1 MKIQQSIKKIWVSR
15 DNRLLLL
22 ALLIY
27 LPFIFLGYG
36 SDYDSYNVLWAGR
49 NYVETL
55 DYVPSRVPG
64 FVVYEALVLALDTLG
79 DSLLTNLLSL
89 SISLAIL
96 WVFMRICRMY
106 EIPHY
111 YLLTLILILHPFYWV
126 NSTCT
131 MDYLIAMGFAFIGFY
146 QLLKGK
152 YITAGILMA
161 LGIGS
166 RLTTVI
172 YVGIVLMG
180 FFIAR
185 PQQRKKIVWAGLVTV
200 LLGLLFYVPPADFS
214 EWNTNFLQP
223 SVATQEYWTL
233 PLRVGRF
240 VYKNLFYFWNPMIFT
255 ILIWGAARL
264 ALHYRQERQ
273 KPYFSLLLTSTAI
286 ILAVELFYFRL
297 PTEPAYLL
305 PTIPFWLILM
315 GVAFE
320 DKRAVLLALLVFVLL
335 FNFVTINIAQPD
347 EKNYATG
354 AVYGLWVEPG
364 HLVSDTRMRLEY
376 LACGNQPC
384 INLETDGYEQSA
396 K

>member
-1 MKIQQSIKKIWVSR
+1 MKIKQKLQQIWASP
-15 DNRLLLL
+15 DNRIILL

-36 SDYDSYNVLWAGR
+36 SDFDSYNVLWAGR

-79 DSLLTNLLSL
+79 GSVLTNLLSL
-89 SISLAIL
+89 FMSLAIL
-96 WVFMRICRMY
+96 WVFMRVCRMH

-111 YLLTLILILHPFYWV
+111 HLLTLILMVHPFFWV

-146 QLLKGK
+146 QLLKGR
-152 YITAGILMA
+152 YTAAGILMA

-166 RLTTVI
+166 RLTTLI
-172 YVGIVLMG
+172 YVGIILLW
-180 FFIAR
+180 FFITR
-185 PQQRKKIVWAGLVTV
+185 PGERQGAVRTGLITIF
-200 LLGLLFYVPPADFS
+200 LGLLFYVPPADFS
-214 EWNTNFLQP
+214 EWDTRFLQP

-240 VYKNLFYFWNPMIFT
+240 VYKNLFYFWNPLAFA

-264 ALHYRQERQ
+264 LRNFKQEQ
-273 KPYFSLLLTSTAI
+273 KKARFSLLIAGAVV
-286 ILAVELFYFRL
+286 ILGVELFYFRL

-305 PTIPFWLILM
+305 PTVPFWLMLL
-315 GVAFE
+315 GAAFE
-320 DKRAVLLALLVFVLL
+320 NKRGVLMVLLAAMLA
-335 FNFVTINIAQPD
+335 FNFVSVNIARPD

-354 AVYGLWVEPG
+354 ADYGLWVEPG
-364 HLVSDTRMRLEY
+364 HLVNDSRVRLEY

-384 INLETDGYEQSA
+384 IDLEKAGQEEFE
-396 K
+396 